1 MNQLAS
7 AAPTSFRAASLERQ
21 GKCGQQ
27 MLPHTQ
33 ITGTQGWLDNT
44 ALRGE

>member
-7 AAPTSFRAASLERQ
+7 VAQTSFRSASLERR

-33 ITGTQGWLDNT
+33 ITGDQK
-44 ALRGE
+44 E